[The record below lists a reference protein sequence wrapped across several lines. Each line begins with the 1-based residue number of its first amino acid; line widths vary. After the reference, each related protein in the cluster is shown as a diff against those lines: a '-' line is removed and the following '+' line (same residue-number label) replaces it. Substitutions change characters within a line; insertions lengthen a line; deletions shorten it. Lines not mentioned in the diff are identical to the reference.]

1 LRVSNVAG
9 HNRGEK
15 EFAMNIDLLSP
26 ESFAAGHPLAQY
38 KWLREN
44 APVFWHEEPNGK
56 GFWAVT
62 RYKDVWEVDR
72 NFSAFSSEPTIMIT
86 DPLAEQAN
94 AFGPYKMMLMMDP
107 PQHTAYRRLIRNEFT
122 VPAAGERTP
131 RMNAL
136 AKQIVDAVIA
146 KGECDFVEA
155 IAGEMPSYVIAEL
168 LGIPLDDGRELYK
181 LTEAIHT
188 APEAQE
194 AGAGAMAVFKMFDYG
209 RKVIDEKRARPAN
222 DLATKLL
229 QAEVDG
235 KKLEDIEFLLF
246 FLLLIDAG
254 GDTTRNLLSSGLI
267 ALFENPDQL
276 AWLKADLPARLPS
289 AREELLRWTSPVIYM
304 RRTAKHDV
312 VLAGEQIAEGDKVV
326 MYFGSAN
333 RDPEKFA
340 QPDTL
345 DLSRT
350 PNEHIAFGTG
360 PHGCLGQHIAR
371 IEIDA
376 ILSEVLTRLDD
387 LQIVGAPEWLPSN
400 FISGPKH
407 LPVRFRARA

>member
-1 LRVSNVAG
+1 M
-9 HNRGEK
+9 K
-15 EFAMNIDLLSP
+15 IDLLSP
-26 ESFAAGHPLAQY
+26 ERFAEGHPFAQY
-38 KWLREN
+38 RWLREN
-44 APVFWHEEPNGK
+44 APVFWYEEPDGK

-72 NFSAFSSEPTIMIT
+72 GFQSFSSEPTIMIA
-86 DPLAEQAN
+86 DPMMEQAG

-122 VPAAGERTP
+122 APVSGERTP
-131 RMNAL
+131 RMHAL

-146 KGECDFVEA
+146 KGECDFVAE

-168 LGIPLDDGRELYK
+168 LGLPLEDGRELYK

-188 APEAQE
+188 APEAQ
-194 AGAGAMAVFKMFDYG
+194 APGAGAMAVFKMFEYG
-209 RKVIDEKRARPAN
+209 RKVMDEKRARPSD

-235 KKLEDIEFLLF
+235 KKLEDMEFLLF

-267 ALFENPDQL
+267 ALMENPEQL
-276 AWLKADLPARLPS
+276 AWLKADLPGRVAS

-304 RRTAKHDV
+304 RRTAKRDT
-312 VLAGEQIAEGDKVV
+312 VLAGEQIREGQKVV

-340 QPDTL
+340 TADVL
-345 DLSRT
+345 DLSRA

-376 ILSEVLTRLDD
+376 ILTEVLSRMDE
-387 LQIVGAPEWLPSN
+387 LQIVGRPEWLASN
-400 FISGPKH
+400 FISGPKK
-407 LPVRFRARA
+407 LPVTFRSTT

>member
-1 LRVSNVAG
+1 
-9 HNRGEK
+9 
-15 EFAMNIDLLSP
+15 MNIDLLSP
-26 ESFAAGHPLAQY
+26 ESFAAGHPFAQY

-107 PQHTAYRRLIRNEFT
+107 PQHTAFRKLIRSEFT
-122 VPAAGERTP
+122 APASSDRTP

-168 LGIPLDDGRELYK
+168 LGMPLDDGRELYK
-181 LTEAIHT
+181 LTEIIHT

-194 AGAGAMAVFKMFDYG
+194 PGAGAMAVFKMFEYG
-209 RKVIDEKRARPAN
+209 RTVIDEKRKNPKN

-235 KKLEDIEFLLF
+235 KKLDDMEFLLF
-246 FLLLIDAG
+246 FLLLVDAG

-267 ALFENPDQL
+267 ALFDNLDQL
-276 AWLKADLPARLPS
+276 TWLKADLAARLPS
-289 AREELLRWTSPVIYM
+289 AREELLRYTTPVIYM

-312 VLAGEQIAEGDKVV
+312 VLAGEQIEEGDKVV

-333 RDPEKFA
+333 RDPDKFDC
-340 QPDTL
+340 PDLL

-376 ILSEVLTRLDD
+376 ILMEVLTRLND
-387 LQIVGAPEWLPSN
+387 LQISGTPEWLPSN

-407 LPVRFRARA
+407 LPVRFRAS

>member
-1 LRVSNVAG
+1 M
-9 HNRGEK
+9 K
-15 EFAMNIDLLSP
+15 IDLLSP

-38 KWLREN
+38 RWLREH

-62 RYKDVWEVDR
+62 RYKDVWDVDR
-72 NFSAFSSEPTIMIT
+72 DFQSFSSEPTIMIT
-86 DPLAEQAN
+86 DPLSEQAN
-94 AFGPYKMMLMMDP
+94 AFGDYKMMLMMDP

-122 VPAAGERTP
+122 VPVSAGRTP

-136 AKQIVDAVIA
+136 ARQIVDAVIA
-146 KGECDFVEA
+146 KGECDFVSD

-188 APEAQE
+188 APEAQ
-194 AGAGAMAVFKMFDYG
+194 APGAGAAAVFKMFEYG
-209 RKVIDEKRARPAN
+209 RKVIDEKRAHPAN

-235 KKLEDIEFLLF
+235 KRLDDIEFLLF

-254 GDTTRNLLSSGLI
+254 GDTTRNLLSAGLI
-267 ALFENPDQL
+267 ALLENPDQL
-276 AWLKADLPARLPS
+276 AWLKADLSARLPG
-289 AREELLRWTSPVIYM
+289 AREELLRWTTPVIYM
-304 RRTAKHDV
+304 RRTAKRDTM
-312 VLAGEQIAEGDKVV
+312 LAGEQIREGQKVV

-333 RDPEKFA
+333 RDPEKFDRA
-340 QPDTL
+340 DTL
-345 DLSRT
+345 VLSRS

-376 ILSEVLTRLDD
+376 ILTEVLTRMPD
-387 LQIVGAPEWLPSN
+387 IAIAGPPEWLPSN
-400 FISGPKH
+400 FISGPKR
-407 LPVRFRARA
+407 LLTRYSPGKRLAT